1 MCFYN
6 TLKNI
11 KKKKHNFCYVGNR
24 HDTYMYMVKIWC
36 NARLGDCTF
45 RSWSTNCSI
54 IFSLVKCVVHNAVHE
69 DLYQHRISLERQSLN
84 IGDFY
89 FQNSMMILL
98 SNKSLSNTVISRCCR
113 SCWNLKYPVGLLK

>member
-11 KKKKHNFCYVGNR
+11 KKKKHNFGYVGNR

-54 IFSLVKCVVHNAVHE
+54 IFHLLNV
-69 DLYQHRISLERQSLN
+69 LYIMLSMKIS
-84 IGDFY
+84 I
-89 FQNSMMILL
+89 
-98 SNKSLSNTVISRCCR
+98 NTEFH
-113 SCWNLKYPVGLLK
+113 LKDNH